1 MATDTVFA
9 SAAREER
16 SPPAPQ
22 PLTDDQRE
30 HRGLIAAQLYLDARA
45 LMQMFPCPRTEQI
58 EAQIHAY
65 LVSIGE
71 AT

>member
-1 MATDTVFA
+1 MATNTVFA
-9 SAAREER
+9 SDALEDCA
-16 SPPAPQ
+16 PQAPQ

-45 LMQMFPCPRTEQI
+45 LLQMFPCPRTEKI
-58 EAQIHAY
+58 EAEIHAY